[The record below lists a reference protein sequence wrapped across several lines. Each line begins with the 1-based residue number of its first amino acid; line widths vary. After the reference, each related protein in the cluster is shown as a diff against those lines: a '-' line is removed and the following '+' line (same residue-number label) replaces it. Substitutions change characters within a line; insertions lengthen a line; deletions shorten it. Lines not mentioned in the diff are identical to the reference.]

1 MWVRFPRE
9 VFEILKNFYY
19 NIFMKTKEMILK
31 TLKEHEALVRKRYP
45 NTTILGT
52 FLYGS
57 QNYKID
63 TSESDVDTIT
73 ILVPSFSDLIFK
85 EPISKELLMPMETHE
100 HCVVKD
106 IRKVVEQWE
115 KQSLNFLEILFTNYY
130 IINPIFQEE
139 WDELLKERE
148 FIARMDLNKAI
159 KAIYGQAKHTYLQD
173 KTNKKKQAN
182 ALRMFFFLQD
192 LVCWKPY
199 KDCMTSHHE
208 LVYKVK
214 TGECESPYKED
225 FIYQLDTL
233 MDKYTG
239 SDFLPDRET
248 MNFLD
253 AMLYEIIKKN
263 ALPELNKEV

>member
-1 MWVRFPRE
+1 MRDISVALLEHYNKVKEKFP
-9 VFEILKNFYY
+9 
-19 NIFMKTKEMILK
+19 
-31 TLKEHEALVRKRYP
+31 H
-45 NTTILGT
+45 TTILGV

-57 QNYKID
+57 QNYNIA
-63 TSESDVDTIT
+63 TEESDVDTVA
-73 ILVPSFSDLIFK
+73 ILIPSFEDLVLGT
-85 EPISKELLMPMETHE
+85 PISKEIRFKNGE

-106 IRKVVEQWE
+106 IREIVKQWK
-115 KQSLNFLEILFTNYY
+115 KQSLNFLEILFTDYC
-130 IINPIFQEE
+130 IVNPIFQEE
-139 WDELLKERE
+139 WDEILKERE

-173 KTNKKKQAN
+173 KTSKKKQAN

-199 KDCMTSHHE
+199 KDCMTSCHE

-214 TGECESPYKED
+214 TGECENPYKED
-225 FIYQLDTL
+225 FIYQLDMF
-233 MDKYTG
+233 MDKYTEPG
-239 SDFLPDRET
+239 FLPDRET